1 MKKLFSSNTAIAVVI
16 ANMVGT
22 GVFTSLGYQLV
33 DIKSVF
39 VLLFLWFVGGVTALC
54 GALTYAELASA
65 LPRSGGEYNFLG
77 RIYHPSLG
85 FVSGW
90 VSATV
95 GFAAPTA
102 LAAMTFSA
110 YLAAALG
117 DIYQIHQVLASV
129 LLVVVLTIVHGLSH
143 QASSG
148 FQRWAT
154 FLKVALIVLFS
165 CLVLF
170 YAEPADSINILP
182 SEGDVDLVLGSA
194 FAVSLIYVSYAYTG
208 WNAAT
213 YITNEVEDPQKNMPR
228 ILFLSTL
235 MVMLLYLLLNFVF
248 LYAAPMSALEGKIEI
263 GVIVAEATF
272 GPSGALVMGFILSL
286 MLISTVSAMIVAAP
300 RVLQVIGEDIKAFSF
315 LSVKN
320 KRGIPTRAIYFQS
333 GLTII
338 FIVTASFESVLVFSG
353 FILGVNSLFTV
364 AGIFKLRRSQ
374 LQIHKTQYQTQYQ
387 TWGYPFTPLVYIAI
401 TLWTITFIMINRP
414 LEAGIGL
421 GMVVLGLI
429 VYFFTAHLQGNQQRE
444 VSHE

>member
-39 VLLFLWFVGGVTALC
+39 VLL
-54 GALTYAELASA
+54 
-65 LPRSGGEYNFLG
+65 GGEYNFLG

-248 LYAAPMSALEGKIEI
+248 LYATPMSALEGKIEI